1 MNLDFYQLLTS
12 PFNKENNQNKIKV
25 DQSRDLLMRALYLL
39 ENIIIEN
46 NSNNLNATKRLHQD
60 IKDFILNK

>member
-1 MNLDFYQLLTS
+1 MNLDLYKLFTDSFSRQNGL
-12 PFNKENNQNKIKV
+12 NKLKADESK
-25 DQSRDLLMRALYLL
+25 DLLMRSLYLL

-46 NSNNLNATKRLHQD
+46 NSNNLNATKRLYED

>member
-1 MNLDFYQLLTS
+1 MNLDLYKLFTDSFSRQNGL
-12 PFNKENNQNKIKV
+12 NKLKA
-25 DQSRDLLMRALYLL
+25 DQSKDLLMRSLYLL

-46 NSNNLNATKRLHQD
+46 NSNNLNATKRLYED

>member
-1 MNLDFYQLLTS
+1 MNIDLYKLFTDSFSRQNGL
-12 PFNKENNQNKIKV
+12 NKLKA
-25 DQSRDLLMRALYLL
+25 DQSKDLLMRSLYLL

-46 NSNNLNATKRLHQD
+46 NSNNLNATKRLYED

>member
-1 MNLDFYQLLTS
+1 MNLDLYKLLTD
-12 PFNKENNQNKIKV
+12 PFSKQNGQNKLKI
-25 DQSRDLLMRALYLL
+25 DESRDLLMRALYLL

-60 IKDFILNK
+60 IKDFILDK

>member
-1 MNLDFYQLLTS
+1 MNLDLYKLFTD
-12 PFNKENNQNKIKV
+12 PFSRQNGQNKLKIDESK
-25 DQSRDLLMRALYLL
+25 DLLMRSLYLL

-46 NSNNLNATKRLHQD
+46 NSNNLNATKRLYED